1 MLQYSVNGQLNAGNI
16 LRVLY
21 LFIYLFLSRGSGSLE
36 ACDRFNLHKAQFS
49 TLAFT
54 RVVMPGAFSRKL
66 VLGSKGVYF

>member
-36 ACDRFNLHKAQFS
+36 ACDRYLHKAQFS

-54 RVVMPGAFSRKL
+54 RVVMLEAFSRKL